1 MRRFAVGILIAMI
14 LPLTACTL
22 TAGDGGYHDYPR
34 YGGHYP
40 PPSDGHWRWD
50 DDLRVYINVGYP
62 YLYYHD
68 HTYYRWHDNRWSSGP
83 RFNGP
88 WRGIEHR
95 YVPSRLGQRYRPV
108 QRFDDRRPY
117 DRRYDNHRDQDR
129 YDQRYDRRY
138 EQRPDHRDDRSDRRN
153 YRDHRDQRD
162 LRGQSEL
169 ERRREALH
177 GRSDERRDLRQGQ
190 QWQQP
195 RFERQERQT
204 QQQRFEQQ
212 RRQVE
217 QRFEG
222 RQQPQW
228 RQPREE
234 RRAQEWGDQRRHES
248 RQQGSEPR
256 QRQERRTVIQS
267 NQRDGGQE
275 RRSQSR
281 PQQEWQGGRQW
292 EGRGER

>member
-1 MRRFAVGILIAMI
+1 MRRFAVGILIVLI

-22 TAGDGGYHDYPR
+22 SAGDGGYHDYPR

-40 PPSDGHWRWD
+40 PPSHGHWRWD
-50 DDLRVYINVGYP
+50 DDLRVYINVGSP

-68 HTYYRWHDNRWSSGP
+68 HTYYRWYGDRWSSGP

-88 WRGIEHR
+88 WRVIEHR
-95 YVPSRLGQRYRPV
+95 HVPSRLGQRHRPA
-108 QRFDDRRPY
+108 QRHYDDRRTP
-117 DRRYDNHRDQDR
+117 DR
-129 YDQRYDRRY
+129 YW
-138 EQRPDHRDDRSDRRN
+138 DHRDDRSDRRA
-153 YRDHRDQRD
+153 YRDQRDQRD
-162 LRGQSEL
+162 LRDFRGQSEQ

-234 RRAQEWGDQRRHES
+234 HRAQEWGDGRRHES

-267 NQRDGGQE
+267 NRQDGGQE

-281 PQQEWQGGRQW
+281 PQQERQGGRQW